1 MNPALRVFAAF
12 AVAVVL
18 GIVAPND
25 AVIKFVEPIG
35 TLWINALRMPIL
47 PLIVALTISGVAS
60 VENARQASA
69 LTLKAIAVFIA
80 LLGIITAIV
89 TPLAPVMLSGLSLD
103 AASTEALRASVA
115 NSAPPA
121 TKLSFLDWALSLVPT
136 NPIKAAADG
145 ALLPL
150 VVFSLAYGLALT
162 VTSTA
167 VREAQVRFLQ
177 GVADTLIVLIRA
189 VLWAAPV
196 GVFAL
201 SYVLGAR
208 VGSAAVKAVALYIVV
223 MILAIS
229 AVIVLMYLL
238 AWLVGGVPLKQFAAA
253 LLPSQAIALSS
264 RSSLAAL
271 PALIEGVKT
280 KLNLQQSVTSVV
292 LPLGASIFKIN
303 SAVTWSLGAVLI
315 SVLYGIHVE
324 PSGWLIFGVGTVL
337 LSFTTPGIPSGGFL
351 VQAPLYTTIGLPPEG
366 MGILIAIDLIP
377 DVFKTASNVTGYATA
392 ATLVNRWSGGSPELP
407 AATVSRP

>member
-12 AVAVVL
+12 VVGLVL
-18 GIVAPND
+18 GMVALSD
-25 AVIKFVEPIG
+25 GLIKVVEPIG
-35 TLWINALRMPIL
+35 TLWINALRMPII

-69 LTLKAIAVFIA
+69 LTLKAILVFVA
-80 LLGIITAIV
+80 LLVAITAMA
-89 TPLAPVMLSGLSLD
+89 TPLAPVLLSGLSLD
-103 AASTEALRASVA
+103 AASTEALRASV
-115 NSAPPA
+115 SASPTPA
-121 TKLSFLDWALSLVPT
+121 TRLSFLDWALSLVPT
-136 NPIKAAADG
+136 NPLKAAADG

-150 VVFSLAYGLALT
+150 VIFSIAYGLALT
-162 VTSTA
+162 KASSA
-167 VREAQVRFLQ
+167 VRDSQVRFLQ
-177 GVADTLIVLIRA
+177 GVADTLIVLIRG
-189 VLWAAPV
+189 VLFVAPV

-208 VGSAAVKAVALYIVV
+208 VGTAAVKAVALYIVV
-223 MILAIS
+223 MIASIS
-229 AVIVLMYLL
+229 VVIVLLYLL

-253 LLPSQAIALSS
+253 LLPAQAIALSS

-271 PALIEGVKT
+271 PALIEGMKA
-280 KLNLQQSVTSVV
+280 KLQLSQPVMSVV

-315 SVLYGIHVE
+315 SVLYGVHVE
-324 PSGWLIFGVGTVL
+324 PTGWLIFGIGTVL

-351 VQAPLYTTIGLPPEG
+351 VQAPLYATIGLPVEG

-392 ATLVNRWSGGSPELP
+392 AALVNRWSGGGK
-407 AATVSRP
+407 TG